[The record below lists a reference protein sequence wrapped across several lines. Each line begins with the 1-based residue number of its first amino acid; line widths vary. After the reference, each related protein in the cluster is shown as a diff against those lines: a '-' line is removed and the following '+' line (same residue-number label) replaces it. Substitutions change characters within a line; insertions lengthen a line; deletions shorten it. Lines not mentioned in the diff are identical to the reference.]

1 MHVLKYNETFYVVYQ
16 SKSII
21 KKVIESQTVQAERKK
36 NTLKDKPWGEIKQ
49 TKATQLH
56 LCLLSGISQPHLE
69 T

>member
-36 NTLKDKPWGEIKQ
+36 IHSKTNLGVK
-49 TKATQLH
+49 
-56 LCLLSGISQPHLE
+56 
-69 T
+69 

>member
-1 MHVLKYNETFYVVYQ
+1 MQVLKYNETFYVVYQ

-36 NTLKDKPWGEIKQ
+36 NTLKDKP
-49 TKATQLH
+49 
-56 LCLLSGISQPHLE
+56 PHLE